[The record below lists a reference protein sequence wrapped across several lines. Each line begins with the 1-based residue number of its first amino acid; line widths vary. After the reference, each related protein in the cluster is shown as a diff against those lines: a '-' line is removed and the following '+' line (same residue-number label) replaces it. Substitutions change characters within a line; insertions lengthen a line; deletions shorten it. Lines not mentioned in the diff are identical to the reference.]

1 MSDASI
7 IDALFGPVV
16 KNSDVY
22 YTPTE
27 TVEALL
33 LADGPPPHSSV
44 LDPAAGNGAILRVC
58 REHGFSVEAVE
69 IREKERGALLA
80 VCNDPAAV
88 VIDNWLNLAITYE
101 PISDAIITNPPF
113 SIGPAFAVA
122 CLKTGCPYVALL
134 LRCNVIGSNSWRPI
148 WNWSPPNRIRPVK
161 RPSFDAPMKKDRSA
175 GDGRVD
181 AAEYAWFIWDA
192 YEEPINLKPI

>member
-69 IREKERGALLA
+69 IR
-80 VCNDPAAV
+80 
-88 VIDNWLNLAITYE
+88 
-101 PISDAIITNPPF
+101 
-113 SIGPAFAVA
+113 
-122 CLKTGCPYVALL
+122 
-134 LRCNVIGSNSWRPI
+134 
-148 WNWSPPNRIRPVK
+148 
-161 RPSFDAPMKKDRSA
+161 
-175 GDGRVD
+175 
-181 AAEYAWFIWDA
+181 
-192 YEEPINLKPI
+192 